1 MRKINESQT
10 VERDGIT
17 YHQDDPFT
25 GTVEHFHD
33 NGQLHWRG
41 NFIDGKK
48 DGLAIPLCLQKWQS
62 LFLSKDFDQW
72 TASERLA
79 EELNINSSKLRTL
92 LKDSNVWD

>member
-33 NGQLHWRG
+33 NGQLSSRG
-41 NFIDGKK
+41 NYIDE
-48 DGLAIPLCLQKWQS
+48 DVS
-62 LFLSKDFDQW
+62 Y
-72 TASERLA
+72 T
-79 EELNINSSKLRTL
+79 
-92 LKDSNVWD
+92 